1 MSQSRKP
8 TKKQTEPLFYDNA
21 DMKRLFHIS
30 DKTLQRLRLS
40 GQVPFV
46 KFGNK
51 YLYPI
56 KFFQN
61 LADRSFLYQ

>member
-1 MSQSRKP
+1 
-8 TKKQTEPLFYDNA
+8 
-21 DMKRLFHIS
+21 MKRLFHIS

-56 KFFQN
+56 KFFKI
-61 LADRSFLYQ
+61 